1 MRPGWRR
8 GQGKIAAYPGVP
20 LPRTS
25 LRRLAAAVLLCSVV
39 SACSA
44 QPPCEGVTVGKAA
57 EGLQIDVGKGE
68 LRRIGGEF
76 FGFNLENTEFQLS
89 LWDRQARRVP
99 PEVVAALKPFQG
111 AVYRFPGGT
120 TANYYPWRKS
130 TGEIGARSAVRIND
144 WIDLPR
150 IDFGIEEYL
159 AFVNQV
165 GGRPWYVLNLLGGLG
180 APAELDALVDEAQ
193 ALAAH
198 FRDRH
203 VKVLRWELGNEL
215 DRAQDMW
222 PSEKYLRH
230 ARAVLAAV
238 RSVDPSARFVGM
250 MADFDAQKSRG
261 ITASQY
267 NRAVAEGLEKLR
279 VHAYEQ
285 HLYYDGPPEG
295 PNVPNRL
302 RQLCRSIEDA
312 RKAGVSKDELEF
324 WVTEH
329 ARWPQAGQGEQWKTS
344 WRKSADLGAAIGIAD
359 VLIAFTQIP
368 EVKGSAL
375 HALHGTSGPWP
386 LFHKASKGA
395 PFAPSVT
402 LQAYGLLNQSMLP
415 VVLPSRSSSAS
426 KAGYEGGYDAR
437 GAVLATPDRSR
448 VAVWTVNRAGS
459 EIPVRVKIPELAG
472 RTMKAQ
478 LRYITAASTDAHNYE
493 DPDAVKVRQDERRL
507 EFDGSGIATY
517 AVPARSVA
525 ALAMQPAAR

>member
-1 MRPGWRR
+1 
-8 GQGKIAAYPGVP
+8 VP
-20 LPRTS
+20 
-25 LRRLAAAVLLCSVV
+25 
-39 SACSA
+39 
-44 QPPCEGVTVGKAA
+44 VGKAA
-57 EGLQIDVGKGE
+57 AGLEIEVGKGE
-68 LRRIGGEF
+68 LRRVGGEF

-89 LWDRQARRVP
+89 LWDREARRVP
-99 PEVVAALKPFQG
+99 PEVVAALEPFRG

-150 IDFGIEEYL
+150 IDFGLGEYL
-159 AFVNQV
+159 AFVDQV
-165 GGRPWYVLNLLGGLG
+165 GGQPWYVLNLLGGLEE
-180 APAELDALVDEAQ
+180 PAEVAALADEAQ
-193 ALAAH
+193 ALAR
-198 FRDRH
+198 FLRKRD

-215 DRAQDMW
+215 DRAKDLW
-222 PSEKYLRH
+222 PSEKYLHH

-238 RSVDPSARFVGM
+238 RSADPSARFVGM

-267 NRAVAEGLEKLR
+267 NRAVAAGLKDLR
-279 VHAYEQ
+279 VHEYEQ

-312 RKAGVSKDELEF
+312 RKAGIPKNELAF

-329 ARWPQAGQGEQWKTS
+329 ARWPQGKPGQEWKAS
-344 WRKSADLGAAIGIAD
+344 WRKSADLGAAIGVAD

-375 HALHGTSGPWP
+375 HALHGTNGPWP
-386 LFHKASKGA
+386 LFHRSSKNG

-402 LQAYGLLNQSMLP
+402 LLAYGLLNQSMLP

-426 KAGYEGGYDAR
+426 RSGYEGGYDAR
-437 GAVLATPDRSR
+437 GAVFASPDRSR
-448 VAVWTVNRAGS
+448 FGVWTANRAAG
-459 EIPVRVKIPELAG
+459 ETTVRLKIPELAG
-472 RTMKAQ
+472 RTMRGQ
-478 LRYITAASTDAHNYE
+478 LRYLTATSEDAHNYE
-493 DPDAVKVRQDERRL
+493 DADAVKVRQDERRL
-507 EFDGSGIATY
+507 EFDDSGAASYT
-517 AVPARSVA
+517 VPALSIA
-525 ALAMQPAAR
+525 ALTLRPAAR